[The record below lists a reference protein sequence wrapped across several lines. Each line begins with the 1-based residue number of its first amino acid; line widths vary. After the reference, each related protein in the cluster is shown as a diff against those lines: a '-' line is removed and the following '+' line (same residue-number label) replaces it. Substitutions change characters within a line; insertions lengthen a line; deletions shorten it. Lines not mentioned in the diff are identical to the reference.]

1 MKQRWA
7 RVAAW
12 VVWRWTLP
20 VMYRELEGLLAK
32 QRKELLA
39 RGGAAQQAEIW
50 KGKYERLV
58 ECNKAAL
65 EQNLKMLARN
75 RALED
80 GETASGLSAAE
91 VERLALLAMAAGKLA
106 ADVAKVILHGWKSP
120 SPFTGRPIYTEVE
133 HSMGRLNA
141 AADVM
146 AEAGD
151 VRDGDV
157 HAHGRRAKERLG
169 EQMTRQQ

>member
-1 MKQRWA
+1 MKVLWT

-20 VMYRELEGLLAK
+20 VRYRELEGLLAK

-50 KGKYERLV
+50 KGKYERLA

-65 EQNLKMLARN
+65 EKNLKMLTRN

-133 HSMGRLNA
+133 HSLGRLDA
-141 AADVM
+141 AAELMGD
-146 AEAGD
+146 AGD
-151 VRDGDV
+151 VRGGDV
-157 HAHGRRAKERLG
+157 YAHACRTRKRLD